1 MGGEP
6 YLCRDMVKG
15 GLKHVS
21 VVGKEAILSQVS

>member
-1 MGGEP
+1 MEGEP

-21 VVGKEAILSQVS
+21 VLGKETNYTKSS